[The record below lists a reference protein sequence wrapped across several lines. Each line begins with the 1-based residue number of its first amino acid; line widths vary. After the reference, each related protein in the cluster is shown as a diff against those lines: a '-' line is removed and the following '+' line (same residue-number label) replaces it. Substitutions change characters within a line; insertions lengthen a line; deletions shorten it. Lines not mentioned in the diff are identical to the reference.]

1 MAHGHPEHTV
11 RARFGGLEP
20 ARRAIAA
27 LERAGVPGSDI
38 DLEGPLAEKAAG
50 QQDTSV
56 SDEAFMQVA
65 AKTVFGGA
73 AIGAGIGAL
82 LGLLAGLAFLDTT
95 GLAIAIAV
103 ASGGAAG
110 GGLGFVVNAMLSMQQ
125 ADAAELTYHDV
136 ENGDGDVYVAVHT
149 PNADDAERATGKL
162 RNTEALQ
169 AQQFGADEERA
180 Q

>member
-1 MAHGHPEHTV
+1 MWEAPTGYSIAPEGTLWAYVKRCHMAHDHPEHTV

-38 DLEGPLAEKAAG
+38 ELEGLLAEKAAV

-73 AIGAGIGAL
+73 AIGAGVRSSVWS
-82 LGLLAGLAFLDTT
+82 LDW
-95 GLAIAIAV
+95 
-103 ASGGAAG
+103 
-110 GGLGFVVNAMLSMQQ
+110 LSW
-125 ADAAELTYHDV
+125 TRR
-136 ENGDGDVYVAVHT
+136 GS
-149 PNADDAERATGKL
+149 R
-162 RNTEALQ
+162 
-169 AQQFGADEERA
+169 
-180 Q
+180 